1 MNKIRQIVSLADL
14 TYQGAARLPEHGLP
28 LGNGRMGSLIWLTP
42 NAIHLQINRCDV
54 FGMNSSSRS
63 VGITDSDFSC
73 GCAFADIEFGSMQ
86 HPVFDEN
93 TVSRLSVYEGEITIS
108 GNGVLVRCRADMN
121 EDAFLF
127 SIDDNRQEKE
137 TISIHLRALRYQ
149 SQYVVGRRNY
159 THPSLKPG
167 GTVSYRRQV
176 HQLAETMGVRTLSW
190 T

>member
-73 GCAFADIEFGSMQ
+73 GCAFADIEFGSMRIRFSTKIPF
-86 HPVFDEN
+86 PVFPSMKGKLQSPEM
-93 TVSRLSVYEGEITIS
+93 
-108 GNGVLVRCRADMN
+108 AFWF
-121 EDAFLF
+121 DAVP
-127 SIDDNRQEKE
+127 I
-137 TISIHLRALRYQ
+137 
-149 SQYVVGRRNY
+149 
-159 THPSLKPG
+159 
-167 GTVSYRRQV
+167 
-176 HQLAETMGVRTLSW
+176 
-190 T
+190 